1 MELAQ
6 YKLNY
11 YFIIKYVNMS
21 RLLYSHIFKFTVL
34 EQANL
39 LYCAVL
45 QQLPSHAYVIKSRY
59 KLYKQKD
66 NVKRNRMANMQI
78 RPSQIMVMLG

>member
-39 LYCAVL
+39 LYCATATA
-45 QQLPSHAYVIKSRY
+45 QSRIRH
-59 KLYKQKD
+59 KKQ
-66 NVKRNRMANMQI
+66 I
-78 RPSQIMVMLG
+78 